1 MKVALVLQKVAD
13 EEKIDV
19 SDEEAKAEIQKQAEY
34 YKDAEKRVAVP
45 VFVIKGRMRNTKTT
59 ENFVN

>member
-19 SDEEAKAEIQKQAEY
+19 SDEEAKAEIQKQAG
-34 YKDAEKRVAVP
+34 VL
-45 VFVIKGRMRNTKTT
+45 
-59 ENFVN
+59 